1 MTFKLCTLAVELVE
15 HIASVLEPADL
26 FSLRLVCK
34 GLNEKTLHYFARTY
48 LTTVRT
54 DLSHKSLQEL
64 KELSAHGQLGC
75 YVRTLLIKEGP
86 NDIGRGFLW
95 CRHPSG
101 HLLTPSSGI
110 QMLQDLLLKDLVN
123 CRSFHIYGA
132 HAGEEPY
139 ESDWLTSSDAI
150 AIILTIIAETSLP
163 IKSFY
168 VDFREGGTGRVDAKR
183 LHALQYQKPGF
194 RTAWA
199 HLQELCLEHS
209 MTLDN
214 FDWTMELVLCATN
227 LQKLSLEF
235 EFDHSTSFIDRLSS
249 TDSFPKLQELKLSC
263 ADVTVELIS
272 RFLLRFRDSLRA
284 LSFRHVI
291 IDDNS
296 GGTWIPILS
305 NLRSNLPLLESI
317 CVHQLKDFKLGDKD
331 RIMFPAL
338 SDNPVVPGSQGGRF
352 NLISKKFR
360 GSPRILGV
368 SYCGPRMDVALEI
381 LARSAEYI

>member
-1 MTFKLCTLAVELVE
+1 MTPKLCTLAVELIE
-15 HIASVLEPADL
+15 HIASALEPADL

-64 KELSAHGQLGC
+64 KELSAHEQLRHH
-75 YVRTLLIKEGP
+75 VRILLIKEGP
-86 NDIGRGFLW
+86 NDFGRGFW
-95 CRHPSG
+95 WNRHPSG
-101 HLLTPSSGI
+101 HLLGPSSGI
-110 QMLQDLLLKDLVN
+110 QMLQDILLDNLMN
-123 CRSFHIYGA
+123 CRAFHIYDT
-132 HAGEEPY
+132 HAEEAPY

-168 VDFREGGTGRVDAKR
+168 VDFRKGGTGKVDAKR
-183 LHALQYQKPGF
+183 LHTLQYQKPEF

-199 HLQELCLEHS
+199 HLQELCLEQS
-209 MTLDN
+209 MTLDT
-214 FDWTMELVLCATN
+214 FDSAVELVLGATN
-227 LQKLSLEF
+227 LQKLTLNF
-235 EFDHSTSFIDRLSS
+235 EFDHSSSFIDRLSS

-263 ADVTVELIS
+263 AYVTVGIIS
-272 RFLLRFRDSLRA
+272 RFLLRFRDSLLA
-284 LSFRHVI
+284 LLFHHVI
-291 IDDNS
+291 IDDDS
-296 GGTWIPILS
+296 GGTWISVLS
-305 NLRSNLPLLESI
+305 NLRSNFPLLESI
-317 CVHQLKDFKLGDKD
+317 CVKYLKECKPGENG

-338 SDNPVVPGSQGGRF
+338 SDNPVLPGLQGGRF
-352 NLISKKFR
+352 ELIGKNFR
-360 GSPRILGV
+360 GSPKILGV